1 MILDVSSR
9 HRTPVPSNNR
19 DNIVNFADAFQ
30 KQDLDVKNLAF
41 EGENKNNKIKSED
54 GAIKD
59 EKQTELRAAIPN
71 NLPFTI
77 IIPRRQGSKQT
88 IVRENIT

>member
-1 MILDVSSR
+1 MVLDVSSK
-9 HRTPVPSNNR
+9 HKTPASSGGG
-19 DNIVNFADAFQ
+19 DDIVNFADAFQ

-71 NLPFTI
+71 NLPFA
-77 IIPRRQGSKQT
+77 
-88 IVRENIT
+88 IVISR